1 MQNNLK
7 KKILNY
13 DIYFDKTGVLFI
25 EQTKTI
31 VLADLHFGKAKSL
44 NISGFQIPPYDIKET
59 LYKLKKVIEIY
70 KPSRIITLGDNFH
83 DKFSILNMNNQEII
97 ELNKITETVDFKWVT
112 GNHDK
117 KLFSK
122 DKIGGKFFNSFQDND
137 LSFKHIKSKNNSKNS
152 FEFSGHFHPKTII
165 KINNSSYSYKCFV
178 VSRDFCILPSFGH
191 FTGGIDVKSKVF
203 SDIIDKNTFL
213 IILGKT
219 KIAQQKVI

>member
-1 MQNNLK
+1 M
-7 KKILNY
+7 
-13 DIYFDKTGVLFI
+13 
-25 EQTKTI
+25 
-31 VLADLHFGKAKSL
+31 
-44 NISGFQIPPYDIKET
+44 
-59 LYKLKKVIEIY
+59 YKLKKVIEIY

-83 DKFSILNMNNQEII
+83 DKFSILNMNNQEIV

-117 KLFSK
+117 KLLSK

-137 LSFKHIKSKNNSKNS
+137 LSFKHIKSKNNSKDS

-165 KINNSSYSYKCFV
+165 KINKSSYSYKCFV

-191 FTGGIDVKSKVF
+191 FTGGIDVKSQVF
-203 SDIIDKNTFL
+203 SDIIDKDTFL